1 MFLKGLVDPYTVKVY
16 SIYHKSLLLKQ
27 YTNIAMLTLQSL
39 PAAQLLTQV
48 R

>member
-1 MFLKGLVDPYTVKVY
+1 MDPYTIKVY
-16 SIYHKSLLLKQ
+16 TVSHKSLPQEQ
-27 YTNIAMLTLQSL
+27 YSDIATFTLQSL